1 MTYTP
6 SPHHEHEERE
16 RVEESRL
23 AAEKRRERFT
33 DAMTTHWT
41 EWWNSVCKRRAEVA
55 DTIDPHHDDWHL
67 TTLLGVHAHW
77 QGPVA
82 DAAKAFL
89 RQLLEDVEE
98 RDREAREK
106 LKLISQE
113 KFSPPHEVRE
123 KSNGT
128 T

>member
-16 RVEESRL
+16 RVEET
-23 AAEKRRERFT
+23 RREREERRERVTPPT
-33 DAMTTHWT
+33 DGSWSR
-41 EWWNSVCKRRAEVA
+41 WWDDRRRRYEELLKTVDPLHDKSHLNS
-55 DTIDPHHDDWHL
+55 I
-67 TTLLGVHAHW
+67 LGVHDHW
-77 QGPVA
+77 QGPIA

-89 RQLLEDVEE
+89 RQLLADVEE

-106 LKLISQE
+106 LDEISKE